1 MYVCV
6 CVCAECAHVFI
17 LGYVLVLSSSGL
29 PEQGYGLELWKINKL
44 LRNLEFGRNLAVWTR
59 DTCPPQQCFLLSP
72 PHPHFP
78 LCFPLPPYLPP
89 RERLSSAH
97 WPGLPPRGL
106 PSMRDRGG
114 GGPALG
120 SCLLRLRDLQ
130 HLFLSCPDQSL
141 PFPFLK
147 MI

>member
-1 MYVCV
+1 MCVCL

-17 LGYVLVLSSSGL
+17 LACVLVLSSSGL

-59 DTCPPQQCFLLSP
+59 DTCPPSQCFFLSP
-72 PHPHFP
+72 PHPHFA
-78 LCFPLPPYLPP
+78 LCFPLPPYLPS

-97 WPGLPPRGL
+97 WPGLPLRGF
-106 PSMRDRGG
+106 PSIRDRGVG
-114 GGPALG
+114 ACPGLCP
-120 SCLLRLRDLQ
+120 LRSRALQ
-130 HLFLSCPDQSL
+130 HLFLSCPDQLL

>member
-1 MYVCV
+1 MSV

-44 LRNLEFGRNLAVWTR
+44 LRNLEFGRNLYCMDKRHLSSLA
-59 DTCPPQQCFLLSP
+59 LLSSLPTP
-72 PHPHFP
+72 PPIS
-78 LCFPLPPYLPP
+78 LPLPPPSLPSP

-97 WPGLPPRGL
+97 WPGLPLRGP
-106 PSMRDRGG
+106 PSMSDRGG

-120 SCLLRLRDLQ
+120 SVS
-130 HLFLSCPDQSL
+130 LSRGPYSIFSSAAQISRSHSH
-141 PFPFLK
+141 F
-147 MI
+147 